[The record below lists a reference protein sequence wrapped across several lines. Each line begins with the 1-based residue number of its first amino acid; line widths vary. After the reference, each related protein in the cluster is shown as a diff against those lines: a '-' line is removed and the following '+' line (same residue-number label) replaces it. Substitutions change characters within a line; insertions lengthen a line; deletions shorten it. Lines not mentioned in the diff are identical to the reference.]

1 LSVQE
6 VGNGTEKEMSSIE
19 ECKFGDCT
27 SEAEVGSIFFFLAFA
42 CVSLYECLQIHRYI
56 TMRGSR
62 ENDNNLTFFI
72 VGHSGL
78 LF

>member
-1 LSVQE
+1 VQE

-42 CVSLYECLQIHRYI
+42 CLRFVVRVFADTQIHNDA
-56 TMRGSR
+56 R
-62 ENDNNLTFFI
+62 E
-72 VGHSGL
+72 
-78 LF
+78 